1 MIPPANPKV
10 GNELPVTPYEVEF
23 TGFDGSAV
31 PGRLWRP
38 VGEGTY
44 PGIVFVSDAFGLGPE
59 MNRLGGMIAS
69 WGYAVLAPDL
79 FAGGLWFA
87 CIRRLITDLKR
98 GSGDSVETLL
108 GARAYLAEQPFVRAD
123 SIGILGFC
131 MGGGFALLLAQN
143 EVFAV
148 SAAFY
153 GEAPKTI
160 ERSCPVV
167 ASFGGRD
174 KVMLPSAAK
183 LESAL
188 DRLGVDH
195 DIKIYPDAGHAFMHQ
210 PPNAFV
216 GMLTKLPPLHSGYN
230 EAAAQDA
237 AVRVYRFLRKH
248 LGATPV

>member
-23 TGFDGSAV
+23 SGFDGRVV

-38 VGEGTY
+38 VGEDTY

-79 FAGGLWFA
+79 FAGRGWFA
-87 CIRRLITDLKR
+87 CIRKLITDLKR
-98 GSGDSVETLL
+98 GSGESVETLL
-108 GARAYLAEQPFVRAD
+108 RARAFLAEQPFVRAD

-148 SAAFY
+148 SAVFY

-174 KVMLPSAAK
+174 KIMLPSAPR
-183 LESAL
+183 LEAAL
-188 DRLGVDH
+188 ERLGVDH
-195 DIKIYPDAGHAFMHQ
+195 DIKIYPDAGHAYMHQ
-210 PPNAFV
+210 PPNAFM
-216 GMLTKLPPLHSGYN
+216 GMLSNLPPLNSGYN
-230 EAAAQDA
+230 EAAAQDS

-248 LGATPV
+248 LGATPA

>member
-1 MIPPANPKV
+1 MRPPANPKV

-23 TGFDGSAV
+23 AGFDGKAV
-31 PGRLWRP
+31 PARLWRP
-38 VGEGTY
+38 VGEERY
-44 PGIVFVSDAFGLGPE
+44 SGIVFVSDAFGLHPE

-79 FAGGLWFA
+79 FEGGWFA
-87 CIRRLITDLKR
+87 CIRKLMSDLKR

-108 GARAYLAEQPFVRAD
+108 RARAFLGEQPFVRPDA
-123 SIGILGFC
+123 IGILGFC

-143 EVFAV
+143 ELFQV

-174 KVMLPSAAK
+174 AIMLPSAPR
-183 LESAL
+183 LEAAL
-188 DRLGVDH
+188 ERLGVDH
-195 DIKIYPDAGHAFMHQ
+195 DIKIYPHAGHGYMHN

-216 GMLTKLPPLHSGYN
+216 GMLTKNPPLHSGYD
-230 EAAAQDA
+230 EAAAQDS

-248 LGATPV
+248 LGSTPA